1 MYPIRIDQSHMLIAI
16 LSLSVERFFPILSI
30 YVLANLP
37 KIRLERNQQKKK
49 GAVLVPSFSRL
60 GVVAG
65 ISAVQYSP
73 REKTL
78 GGAKR
83 GLILQSIPR
92 KEQQHQKSIC
102 EKI

>member
-1 MYPIRIDQSHMLIAI
+1 MNVSNQETKPITQKA
-16 LSLSVERFFPILSI
+16 FPTLSI
-30 YVLANLP
+30 CVLANLLE
-37 KIRLERNQQKKK
+37 IRNERNQQKKK
-49 GAVLVPSFSRL
+49 DAVLVPSFSSL

-92 KEQQHQKSIC
+92 KEEQHQKSIC